1 MEYTDLKEE
10 AFVDKLKEIIDK
22 VSKQYLTSAGEP
34 MHYQSTKRDMWSEG
48 IVDSVLE
55 GYNGTIFAYGQTGT
69 GKTFTM
75 EGVNDPPDR
84 TRLPDP
90 PVPRAGPSAGAS
102 GDWPGWSDA
111 SGCRREPTA
120 AYTGAADL

>member
-48 IVDSVLE
+48 IKLIC
-55 GYNGTIFAYGQTGT
+55 G
-69 GKTFTM
+69 
-75 EGVNDPPDR
+75 
-84 TRLPDP
+84 
-90 PVPRAGPSAGAS
+90 
-102 GDWPGWSDA
+102 
-111 SGCRREPTA
+111 
-120 AYTGAADL
+120 